1 MIFSAY
7 QDTKV
12 GISGVSVVSSGHI
25 FAKRGREIDRPFGRD
40 DFLLFYVAKGKEH
53 FFLDAET
60 VADEGSFIFFRP
72 HEKQKHIYKEEKT
85 GEFYYVHF
93 NAPLDFDLFGFAS
106 SFVYNSKLSTSVCD
120 LFEEIISELQRK
132 QPAYEKIC
140 VSKLFTL
147 LSVLERKTKKESSL
161 QSRYFDKI
169 SFVIQKMNKEY
180 EKNYTLDDYAKICNM
195 SKFHFIR
202 VFKDITGAS
211 PLEYRNTIRIEH
223 VKEQLIDT
231 NMSISEIAERSGY
244 ASASYFCDA
253 FKKRM
258 GVSPSDYRKRGTR

>member
-1 MIFSAY
+1 
-7 QDTKV
+7 
-12 GISGVSVVSSGHI
+12 
-25 FAKRGREIDRPFGRD
+25 
-40 DFLLFYVAKGKEH
+40 
-53 FFLDAET
+53 
-60 VADEGSFIFFRP
+60 
-72 HEKQKHIYKEEKT
+72 
-85 GEFYYVHF
+85 
-93 NAPLDFDLFGFAS
+93 
-106 SFVYNSKLSTSVCD
+106 
-120 LFEEIISELQRK
+120 
-132 QPAYEKIC
+132 
-140 VSKLFTL
+140 
-147 LSVLERKTKKESSL
+147 
-161 QSRYFDKI
+161 
-169 SFVIQKMNKEY
+169 MNKEY

-244 ASASYFCDA
+244 ASASYFCDV